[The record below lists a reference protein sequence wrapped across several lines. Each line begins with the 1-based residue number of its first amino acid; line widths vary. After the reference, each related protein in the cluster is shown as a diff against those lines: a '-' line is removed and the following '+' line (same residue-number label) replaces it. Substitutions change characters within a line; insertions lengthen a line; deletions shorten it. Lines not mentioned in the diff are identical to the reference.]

1 MRKLF
6 LFLCLL
12 AFSVAS
18 IAQAETAQVDT
29 IKMHGLFYKPAK
41 KETPFSVEFG
51 LATTNLWRGVDVGR
65 QVCVKIETEYE
76 PVEWFTLSNV
86 STVVSNQYKVG
97 YGNMYNTKASFNYYN
112 VKAGLQDVYFHNN
125 LATPNDTSFFD
136 FNKNTTNHF
145 AEAFFEYKG
154 DETSKVDFLTTY
166 CFYQNA
172 SYTKGSWY
180 VEATYRVAENAK
192 LFAGYVVGPSGVSFQ
207 NKTGF
212 TNIGINVKRSLQFS
226 KDFNTTANLT
236 IAVNPSYSTIKNDN
250 PTVATRPVN
259 VVLAVIF

>member
-1 MRKLF
+1 MRKSF

-18 IAQAETAQVDT
+18 IAQADT
-29 IKMHGLFYKPAK
+29 IKIPVAGIFYKPAK

-65 QVCVKIETEYE
+65 QTCVKIETEYE
-76 PVEWFTLSNV
+76 PVQWFTLSNV
-86 STVVSNQYKVG
+86 TTVVSNQYKVG

-112 VKAGLQDVYFHNN
+112 VKAGVQDVYFDNN
-125 LATPNDTSFFD
+125 LATPNDTDFFD
-136 FNKNTTNHF
+136 FNKNSTNHF
-145 AEAFFEYKG
+145 VEAFFEYKG
-154 DETSKVDFLTTY
+154 DAKSKVDFLTTY

-172 SYTKGSWY
+172 SYTKNSWY
-180 VEATYRVAENAK
+180 LEATYRVAENAK

-207 NKTGF
+207 NNSGF
-212 TNIGINVKRSLQFS
+212 TNIGINIKRQLEFS
-226 KDFNTTANLT
+226 KNFNTTANLT
-236 IAVNPSYSTIKNDN
+236 VAVNPSYSTVRNDN
-250 PTVATRPVN
+250 PTVANRPVN